1 MNVLTRISL
10 ALQVLMHGELALKN
24 FDNEEHKVKKII
36 NTTASVYGIS
46 VMELLSNR
54 RRRELSEA
62 RQAAIY
68 LALKHTK
75 WGYADL
81 GRFFNRDHTTV
92 MYAEKKL
99 AQEVSPG
106 LKLRLETIKRKAKMA

>member
-54 RRRELSEA
+54 RRQSCPRHDKPRSIL
-62 RQAAIY
+62 
-68 LALKHTK
+68 L
-75 WGYADL
+75 
-81 GRFFNRDHTTV
+81 
-92 MYAEKKL
+92 
-99 AQEVSPG
+99 
-106 LKLRLETIKRKAKMA
+106 